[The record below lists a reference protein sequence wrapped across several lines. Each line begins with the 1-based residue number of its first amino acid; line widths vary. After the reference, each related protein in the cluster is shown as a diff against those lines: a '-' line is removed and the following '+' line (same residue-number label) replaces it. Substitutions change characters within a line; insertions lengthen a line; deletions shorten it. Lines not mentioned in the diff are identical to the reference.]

1 MVGYNLIG
9 MRRKNVKIEINE
21 KLVQRRRK
29 KERTEVTG
37 KKKYFKDHSEAIQ
50 LKTFRVWTTL
60 FLAQTKSDC
69 WRKRKKEEN
78 LDDEK

>member
-29 KERTEVTG
+29 KERIEV
-37 KKKYFKDHSEAIQ
+37 
-50 LKTFRVWTTL
+50 LNR
-60 FLAQTKSDC
+60 
-69 WRKRKKEEN
+69 
-78 LDDEK
+78 

>member
-1 MVGYNLIG
+1 

-37 KKKYFKDHSEAIQ
+37 KKNISKIIQ
-50 LKTFRVWTTL
+50 KQF
-60 FLAQTKSDC
+60 S
-69 WRKRKKEEN
+69 
-78 LDDEK
+78 

>member
-37 KKKYFKDHSEAIQ
+37 KKKYVKDHSEANQ
-50 LKTFRVWTTL
+50 L
-60 FLAQTKSDC
+60 
-69 WRKRKKEEN
+69 
-78 LDDEK
+78 